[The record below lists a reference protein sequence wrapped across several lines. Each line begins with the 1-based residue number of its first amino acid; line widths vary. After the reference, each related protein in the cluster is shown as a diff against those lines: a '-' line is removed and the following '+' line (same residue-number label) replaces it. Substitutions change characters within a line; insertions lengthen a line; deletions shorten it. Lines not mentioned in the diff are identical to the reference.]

1 MTTSYLFVVL
11 GLLSFAA
18 MGIIHKIGDRFQAQP
33 LPIALYALIS
43 AGLLSGLRVLGTHAV
58 YTGFLPHHLL
68 LVALPFGGAA
78 GLALWF
84 FQKGLRYGSIAT
96 SWLMINL
103 SAGIPTVLSVLFYRE
118 AIGWRKALVLV
129 LILLSLLL
137 LWWDRCSG
145 NRQPA
150 PASSTAATEVI

>member
-18 MGIIHKIGDRFQAQP
+18 MGIIHKIGDRCQAQP

-43 AGLLSGLRVLGTHAV
+43 AGLLSGLRVLWTHAMS
-58 YTGFLPHHLL
+58 TSFLPPHILL
-68 LVALPFGGAA
+68 IALPFGGSA

-84 FQKGLRYGSIAT
+84 FQRGLRYGSIAT

-118 AIGWRKALVLV
+118 TIGWKKTLVLG
-129 LILLSLLL
+129 LIIISLLL
-137 LWWDRCSG
+137 LWWDRRGG
-145 NRQPA
+145 NKQPTS
-150 PASSTAATEVI
+150 ASSTASTEVI